1 MEWGP
6 FFMAELNVFL
16 SPCSLQIV
24 IEFLFLC
31 HPIFQQFTVRFSLP
45 SKLLLV
51 ALYAAASFAGTP
63 VWAQTKAVTYFKDI
77 APIVSRNCVSCH
89 KAGGAGPFPLTTYE
103 DVFRHRK
110 TIQAVTKS
118 RYMPPWKADP
128 HYVSF
133 ANERRLTA
141 AEIQLISRW
150 VESGGREGDKSTPIV
165 PAQTAGNLPL
175 KPDLVLRPKQALQIK
190 GDGNETFVIFKIPF
204 ELPQGKAVKALEFI
218 PGNRQLVH
226 HANFAVQS
234 VDSEVD
240 IYRGSE
246 VALSDQFQTNLGE
259 FQPFMQDV
267 VYYGGWIPGASP
279 QVFPKGVGFTM
290 PTRGVVLLTMHY
302 GPSSVPTQDLS
313 TVNIY
318 FSEAPVERVVQATS
332 IGSGGIG
339 EIEPPLVIPADSIKT
354 FRVDLVTSL
363 DLSVLYVWPHMHLLG
378 KTFEA
383 WATTPDN
390 KILPIVKIPEWDFRW
405 QESYRFKNLL
415 HIPKGSTIH
424 VRGTYDNTA
433 QNPNNPFNP
442 PQMIVSQD
450 LMESRS
456 EMLNLILLFLEYK
469 PGDEQL
475 K

>member
-1 MEWGP
+1 M
-6 FFMAELNVFL
+6 
-16 SPCSLQIV
+16 QIV
-24 IEFLFLC
+24 LGHLLPYHLITQRF
-31 HPIFQQFTVRFSLP
+31 IVRFSL
-45 SKLLLV
+45 SFQLLLA
-51 ALYAAASFAGTP
+51 ALSTAILFTAAPAR
-63 VWAQTKAVTYFKDI
+63 AQTKEVTYARDI
-77 APIVSRNCVSCH
+77 APIISRNCVSCH
-89 KAGGAGPFPLTTYE
+89 KVGGAGPFSLMTYAE
-103 DVFRHRK
+103 VFRHRK
-110 TIQAVTKS
+110 TIQAVTKN

-133 ANERRLTA
+133 ANERRLTT

-150 VESGGREGDKSTPIV
+150 VESNGREGSKSTPIS
-165 PAQTAGNLPL
+165 PSPTASNLPP

-226 HANFAVQS
+226 HANFAVQAVS
-234 VDSEVD
+234 QDVD

-279 QVFPKGVGFTM
+279 QSFPNGIGFTM
-290 PTRGVVLLTMHY
+290 PTRGVILLTMHY

-313 TVNIY
+313 TLNIY
-318 FSEAPVERVVQATS
+318 FSPTPIKRIVQATS

-339 EIEPPLVIPADSIKT
+339 KIEPPLVIPADSVKT
-354 FRVDLVTSL
+354 FRVDLVTSM

-378 KTFEA
+378 KNFEA

-390 KILPIVKIPEWDFRW
+390 KVLPMVKIPEWDFRW
-405 QESYRFKNLL
+405 QEAYQFKNLL
-415 HIPKGSTIH
+415 HVPKGSIIH

-442 PQMIVSQD
+442 PQMIISQD

-456 EMLNLILLFLEYK
+456 EMLNLIMLFLEYQ
-469 PGDEQL
+469 PGDERIH
-475 K
+475 